1 MVLEWVKTTT
11 PRIPAPGGADPTVRG
26 WGLGRSPRG
35 FESEVAGAAAMA
47 TPEERELQV
56 TSGAGSG
63 TCLTLPGP

>member
-11 PRIPAPGGADPTVRG
+11 PRIPGPEGADTTVRG

-35 FESEVAGAAAMA
+35 FESEVAGAVAMA
-47 TPEERELQV
+47 APEERELQV

-63 TCLTLPGP
+63 EPA